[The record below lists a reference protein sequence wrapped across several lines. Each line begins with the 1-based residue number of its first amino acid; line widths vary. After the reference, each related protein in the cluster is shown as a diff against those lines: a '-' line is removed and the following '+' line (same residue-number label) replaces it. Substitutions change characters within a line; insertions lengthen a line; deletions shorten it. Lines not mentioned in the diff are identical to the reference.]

1 MSGRTIAII
10 VIVAILVIAV
20 GYIWSTQRSLVA
32 LDEKMKNAFGQI
44 NVQLK
49 TRWDAVTNLV
59 EMTKQYTKHEHD
71 TLTDVIA
78 QRRNDNA
85 TPEQMADQ
93 ENAIQTV
100 LSRLN
105 AVAEAYPD
113 LKAND
118 MFKDTMAGI
127 RQYEENVRLSRMV
140 YNDSVTKMNMM
151 VRQFPSSLV
160 ASMLHFTTHD
170 LLPEDASVAQAPS
183 VSDIFGK

>member
-1 MSGRTIAII
+1 MTALI
-10 VIVAILVIAV
+10 VIIALLVLV
-20 GYIWSTQRSLVA
+20 GLYVWSTQRNLVS

-59 EMTKQYTKHEHD
+59 EMTKQYAKHEHD
-71 TLTDVIA
+71 TLTDVISK
-78 QRRNDNA
+78 RRIDNA
-85 TPEQMADQ
+85 SPEQIADQ
-93 ENAIQTV
+93 ENAIQSV

-113 LKAND
+113 LKANQ
-118 MFKDTMAGI
+118 MFADTMASI

-151 VRQFPSSLV
+151 SCSRTAKTGIPDTRNVSHFPRV
-160 ASMLHFTTHD
+160 
-170 LLPEDASVAQAPS
+170 PENVPYNIHRPPLFLS
-183 VSDIFGK
+183 

>member
-1 MSGRTIAII
+1 MTVTIII
-10 VIVAILVIAV
+10 IALALIVFL
-20 GYIWSTQRSLVA
+20 YIFKTQRDLVSLE
-32 LDEKMKNAFGQI
+32 EKMKNAFGQI

-59 EMTKQYTKHEHD
+59 EMTKQYTIHEHD

-78 QRRNDNA
+78 QRRITNVS
-85 TPEQMADQ
+85 PEQVADQ

-113 LKAND
+113 LKANT
-118 MFKDTMAGI
+118 MFTDTMASI
-127 RQYEENVRLSRMV
+127 RQYEENVRVSRMV

-151 VRQFPSSLV
+151 VRQWPSSIV
-160 ASMLHFTTHD
+160 ASMLHFTTHE
-170 LLPEDASVAQAPS
+170 LLPEDTAKAEAPS
-183 VSDIFGK
+183 VSDIFNK